1 MPKNILTLIFLWLSP
16 LTVFGQLY
24 KVSGKVQNEH
34 NEPVPFANVYLQ
46 KVSDS
51 MLVSGT
57 SADHNGDFILQNIPP
72 NAYFVSVSYVSEK
85 SDFLPLEVNEDVSIG
100 PLIIG
105 DQTKYLNEVVLKA
118 PSVKRLS
125 DRMVFQVENTN
136 LSQSSA
142 FSILSKTPGVIVIGD
157 KITIKNSPTLIYIN
171 GKRVYLSNTELK
183 DLLENYA
190 GENINSIELITNPS
204 AKYDA
209 EGGAILNIVASKNLS
224 IGYKGE
230 VGSKITQATYSKYEF
245 NTSHYYKNEV
255 VNAFA
260 SYSYNPKKN
269 YKKDESYIN
278 FFDGNLPDF
287 RRETDFSSISKSYAH
302 NFNAIIDFKLNDN
315 NHLSLAANLLN
326 SPNKDNNN
334 TVTARDL
341 DQQGLLQSYF
351 NSFNDLKND
360 NSNVSLNVDYGLKL
374 GENGG
379 DLKVISNYIDYRD
392 HQFQDLTTDY
402 YDEDGTLIDQNNFNV
417 WNKQNYRIGTGQ
429 IDYSVAQ
436 GNNQLELGSKYA
448 DIKSRSSV
456 RYKGTSLP
464 DDIADDI
471 FSYDEKIYAAYA
483 NIGNQ
488 WDPWSL
494 VFGLRG
500 EYIQIK
506 AKSISLG
513 NLHKDNYFKLFPTMN
528 LQYGLGTDHIFGISY
543 KKAIERPRYQNLNP
557 FRYFLNESQYNTGN
571 PTLKPSIENKITL
584 EYTYNAKY
592 IFSFYY
598 EHINKHLEELIL
610 QDNINKTLNS
620 SDYNIEGSSQY
631 SADFIFFDYIK
642 DWWYISTY
650 MSGFYFENSYL
661 SRGNTGVVQK
671 NSTLG
676 YLGQFYNQF
685 TLSKDQSFTVDL
697 SLMYLSDYIM
707 GEHKFKNQF
716 TADLSFRK
724 SFYKKRVYVNLEL
737 HDIFNTTNIPVFTK
751 NGNQDNG
758 FISMPESRSISL
770 GVRYKFGNY
779 RLVDNH
785 RDISPEELER
795 LKEKSKL

>member
-1 MPKNILTLIFLWLSP
+1 MPKNTLYLVLLWFSP

-24 KVSGKVQNEH
+24 KVSGKVQNE
-34 NEPVPFANVYLQ
+34 NSEPVPFANVYLQ
-46 KVSDS
+46 KISDS

-57 SADHNGDFILQNIPP
+57 SADKNGDFMLKNVPP
-72 NAYFVSVSYVSEK
+72 NTYLVSASYVFEK
-85 SDFLPLEVNEDVSIG
+85 TDFIALDVNEDTSLG
-100 PLIIG
+100 ALILG
-105 DQTKYLNEVVLKA
+105 DQTQYLDEVVLKA

-157 KITIKNSPTLIYIN
+157 KISIKNSPTLIYIN
-171 GKRVYLSNTELK
+171 GRRVYLSNSELK

-190 GENINSIELITNPS
+190 GENISAVELITNPS

-209 EGGAILNIVASKNLS
+209 EGGAILNIVASKNPS

-260 SYSYNPKKN
+260 SYSYNPKEN
-269 YKKDESYIN
+269 YKKDESYIS
-278 FFDGNLPDF
+278 FFEGSQPDF
-287 RRETDFSSISKSYAH
+287 RRETSFKSNSKSYAH
-302 NFNAIIDFKLNDN
+302 NFNAIVDFKLDDN
-315 NHLSLAANLLN
+315 NQLSLAANLLN
-326 SPNKDNNN
+326 SPNKENNN

-341 DQQGLLQSYF
+341 DQLGSLQSYF
-351 NSFNDLKND
+351 NSFNDLENE
-360 NSNVSLNVDYGLKL
+360 NSNVALNLDYGLKL

-379 DLKVISNYIDYRD
+379 KLKLVSNYIDYKD
-392 HQFQDLTTDY
+392 QQFQDLTTDY
-402 YDEDGTLIDQNNFNV
+402 YDENGTLIDQNNFNTA
-417 WNKQNYRIGTGQ
+417 NKQEYRIATSQ
-429 IDYSVAQ
+429 LDYYVPL

-448 DIKSRSSV
+448 AIKSSSSV
-456 RYKGTSLP
+456 HYEGASMP
-464 DDIADDI
+464 SGVMDD
-471 FSYDEKIYAAYA
+471 FFNYDENIYASYA
-483 NIGNQ
+483 NITRD
-488 WDPWSL
+488 WDVWSM

-500 EYIQIK
+500 EYIKLK
-506 AKSISLG
+506 ARSMSLG
-513 NLHKDNYFKLFPTMN
+513 NLHKDNYFKLFPSLH
-528 LQYGLGTDHIFGISY
+528 LQYGLETDHIFGISY

-584 EYTYNAKY
+584 DYTYNAKY

-598 EHINKHLEELIL
+598 QHIDQHLEQLIL
-610 QDNINKTLNS
+610 QDNSNKTLNT
-620 SDYNIEGSSQY
+620 SDYNIELSCQY

-642 DWWYISTY
+642 EWWYLSTY
-650 MSGFYFENSYL
+650 MSGFYLENSYL
-661 SRGNTGVVQK
+661 SQGNTGVVQK
-671 NSTLG
+671 NNTLG

-685 TLSKDQSFTVDL
+685 TLSKDQSFTSDL

-707 GEHKFKNQF
+707 GAHSFKNQF

-724 SFYKKRVYVNLEL
+724 SFYNKRLYVSLEVK
-737 HDIFNTTNIPVFTK
+737 DIFNTTNIPVFTK
-751 NGNQDNG
+751 NGDQDNG
-758 FISMPESRSISL
+758 FLSMPESRSISVGL
-770 GVRYKFGNY
+770 RYKFGNY
-779 RLVDNH
+779 RLIDNH
-785 RDISPEELER
+785 REISPEELER
-795 LKEKSKL
+795 LKAK